1 MANKESV
8 AVVRDKVAA
17 ENATADKEMEDK
29 MVVVGGKVAVNAANA
44 ANAARDVEDKKAA
57 KAANAANAAE
67 DTRDLIDC
75 RRTYLVL

>member
-44 ANAARDVEDKKAA
+44 VEDKKAA

>member
-29 MVVVGGKVAVNAANA
+29 MVVGGDKVAVNAANA
-44 ANAARDVEDKKAA
+44 VEDK
-57 KAANAANAAE
+57 KAANAANAANAVE

>member
-8 AVVRDKVAA
+8 AVVRDKEAV
-17 ENATADKEMEDK
+17 ENATADKEIEDK
-29 MVVVGGKVAVNAANA
+29 MVVVGDKVVVNA
-44 ANAARDVEDKKAA
+44 ANAARDVEDK

>member
-8 AVVRDKVAA
+8 AVVRDKEAV
-17 ENATADKEMEDK
+17 ENATADKEIEDK
-29 MVVVGGKVAVNAANA
+29 MVVVGDKVVVNAANA
-44 ANAARDVEDKKAA
+44 ANAARDVEDK

>member
-8 AVVRDKVAA
+8 AANAKAA

-29 MVVVGGKVAVNAANA
+29 MVVVGGKVAANA

-57 KAANAANAAE
+57 NAANAAE
-67 DTRDLIDC
+67 DTRDWIDC

>member
-1 MANKESV
+1 MANKEAV
-8 AVVRDKVAA
+8 AVVRNKEAV

-29 MVVVGGKVAVNAANA
+29 MVVGGDKVAVNA

-57 KAANAANAAE
+57 NAANAANAAE

-75 RRTYLVL
+75 CLTYLVL

>member
-44 ANAARDVEDKKAA
+44 ARDVEDKKAA

>member
-8 AVVRDKVAA
+8 AVVRDKEAV
-17 ENATADKEMEDK
+17 ENATADKEIEDK
-29 MVVVGGKVAVNAANA
+29 MVVVGDKVAANA

-57 KAANAANAAE
+57 NAVE

>member
-8 AVVRDKVAA
+8 AVVRDKEAV

-29 MVVVGGKVAVNAANA
+29 TVVGGGKVAANA

-57 KAANAANAAE
+57 NAVNAAKAAE

-75 RRTYLVL
+75 CRTYLVL